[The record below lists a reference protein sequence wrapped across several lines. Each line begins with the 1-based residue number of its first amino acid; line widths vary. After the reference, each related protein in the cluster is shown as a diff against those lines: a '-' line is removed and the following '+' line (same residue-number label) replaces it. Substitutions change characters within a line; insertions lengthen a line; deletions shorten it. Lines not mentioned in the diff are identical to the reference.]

1 MRFGRSWG
9 RLDLKFE
16 IKQLSQ
22 IADVTKLAGF
32 EFTKHI
38 KYADDGEI
46 IAIRALNLKNGTL
59 TLNDIK
65 RIEKSVSDTLTR
77 SKLYKYDIVISYTGT
92 IGECAQI
99 MVNDKY
105 HLAPNVAKIA
115 PNSDIVYPVFLFQY
129 IRSKEFKQQMLNY
142 CHGSTQPTIP
152 MKVIR
157 KLSIPIPPYRIQ
169 KQIASILSSIDKKIA
184 LNTAIN
190 ENLEQQAQAIF
201 KSWFVDFE
209 PFGGVM
215 PDDWIIT
222 TFDEICVF
230 QNGYAFKSKELL
242 DAPTNDCYDVFKQG
256 HIIKGGGFNINGTKS
271 WYPKSKCEK
280 LSKYILNRKDIL
292 MAMTD
297 MKGNVAILGNTAIL
311 PLDDQYILNQRVGL
325 LRPKTETGVSA
336 AYIYLLTNSKDF
348 LFDLRSRAN
357 SGVQVNLS
365 ADVIRN
371 SKIVLAPKTINEAF
385 SAIVNPMVNMILN
398 NQIENQR
405 LSSLRDTLLP
415 KLMNGEIDASE
426 VKI

>member
-1 MRFGRSWG
+1 M
-9 RLDLKFE
+9 KFE

-38 KYADDGEI
+38 KYTDDGEI
-46 IAIRALNLKNGTL
+46 IAIRALNLKNGSL

-99 MVNDKY
+99 MENETY

-115 PNSDIVYPVFLFQY
+115 PNSDMVYPVFLFQY

-157 KLSIPIPPYRIQ
+157 ELSIPIPPYSIQ
-169 KQIASILSSIDKKIA
+169 KQIASVLSSIDKKIA

-190 ENLEQQAQAIF
+190 EIIEQQAQAIF

-215 PDDWIIT
+215 PDDWMVT
-222 TFDEICVF
+222 TFDSICDF
-230 QNGYAFKSKELL
+230 KNGYAFKSKELL
-242 DAPTNDCYDVFKQG
+242 NNPDSECYEVFKQG
-256 HIIKGGGFNINGTKS
+256 HILKGGGFNAFGTKS
-271 WYPKSKCEK
+271 WFPKNKCEK
-280 LSKYILNRKDIL
+280 LAKFVLKRNDIL

-311 PLDDQYILNQRVGL
+311 PEDNRYILNQRVGL
-325 LRPKTETGVSA
+325 LRPKTETGISP
-336 AYIYLLTNSKDF
+336 AYIYLLTNSDNF

-365 ADVIRN
+365 ADAIRN
-371 SKIVLAPKTINEAF
+371 SEVVLAPKDICRKF
-385 SAIVNPMVNMILN
+385 SEIVDPLIEKTLD

-405 LSSLRDTLLP
+405 LSALRDTLLP
-415 KLMNGEIDASE
+415 KLMNGEIDVSQ
-426 VKI
+426 VQV